1 MTNLSG
7 QLAIVTGGAQG
18 IGLETVRTFAK
29 AGADVVIWDVN
40 SAHGESAVTSLTELG
55 VKAYFQHV
63 NVADNSAVHQA
74 VKYITEQWGI
84 PKILVNNAGI
94 TRDSRLTK
102 MSPEDWN
109 AVLNVN
115 LTGVFNCVQAV
126 SPYMTEAQYGRII
139 SASSVVAKYGNFG
152 QTNYVAAK
160 AGVVG
165 MTKVWARELG
175 KYGITVNA
183 VAPGFI
189 ATDMIAT
196 VPQKVLDGF
205 IEKTPVRRLGTATD
219 IAQAYLFLASPEA
232 SFITGTVLEVDGGLT
247 L

>member
-1 MTNLSG
+1 
-7 QLAIVTGGAQG
+7 
-18 IGLETVRTFAK
+18 
-29 AGADVVIWDVN
+29 
-40 SAHGESAVTSLTELG
+40 
-55 VKAYFQHV
+55 
-63 NVADNSAVHQA
+63 
-74 VKYITEQWGI
+74 
-84 PKILVNNAGI
+84 
-94 TRDSRLTK
+94 
-102 MSPEDWN
+102 
-109 AVLNVN
+109 
-115 LTGVFNCVQAV
+115 
-126 SPYMTEAQYGRII
+126 MTEAQYGRII

-152 QTNYVAAK
+152 QTNYVATK

-165 MTKVWARELG
+165 MTKVWAREFG

-189 ATDMIAT
+189 ATEMIET

-219 IAQAYLFLASPEA
+219 IAQAYLFLASPVA